1 MKSISELQK
10 EVHANAIAKGWYEKE
25 KSVPEHL
32 ALIHSEVSE
41 ALEADRKEDMVCW
54 NDTVNIFKII
64 PNNNAFMGIFAD
76 LIKDTFADELADIV
90 IRVMDL
96 AEWKGIDLQSHI
108 EAKMRYN
115 SLREHKHG
123 GKKY

>member
-1 MKSISELQK
+1 MKTIAQLQK
-10 EVHANAIAKGWYEKE
+10 EIHQNAITKGWYEKE

-41 ALEADRKEDMVCW
+41 ALEADRKDKYVWGRDSIMLC
-54 NDTVNIFKII
+54 
-64 PNNNAFMGIFAD
+64 NALPDNKKFSEVFVD
-76 LIKDTFADELADIV
+76 LIKDTFADELADVV

-115 SLREHKHG
+115 STREHKHG

>member
-1 MKSISELQK
+1 MKTISQLQK
-10 EVHANAIAKGWYEKE
+10 EVHENAILKGWYEKE

-41 ALEADRKEDMVCW
+41 ALEADR
-54 NDTVNIFKII
+54 NDVAVGIGTLASEILETPTAAEFKDE
-64 PNNNAFMGIFAD
+64 FEEW
-76 LIKDTFADELADIV
+76 LKDTFADELADIV

-96 AEWKGIDLQSHI
+96 AEWKGIDLQAHI

-115 SLREHKHG
+115 AMRKYKHG